1 MSDGFENSKHCF
13 GFSDRLVKKA
23 NHEQFMS
30 RILLKKHCYILLLR
44 QFK

>member
-30 RILLKKHCYILLLR
+30 RILLKNALLY
-44 QFK
+44 FIIEAV